1 MLQAATCSIRRQEA
15 DSAAAPAWTPPS
27 LRLLLP
33 QAVCP
38 LSRWERTMWVTKPKS
53 MQALVALW
61 DLFFN
66 DDAAHKSDGAMVA
79 WYRHDCVV
87 YLWQ

>member
-1 MLQAATCSIRRQEA
+1 
-15 DSAAAPAWTPPS
+15 
-27 LRLLLP
+27 
-33 QAVCP
+33 
-38 LSRWERTMWVTKPKS
+38 MWVTKPKS